1 METATLERLQ
11 QLPAEEEA
19 PQMECT
25 MTCTY
30 SCWETSPDNFG
41 CDVTGFWT

>member
-19 PQMECT
+19 SLAECT
-25 MTCTY
+25 LTCTY
-30 SCWETSPDNFG
+30 SCWASAPPEP
-41 CDVTGFWT
+41 CDVTGFIR